1 MGICEQHELPLDRNG
16 ECELCR
22 LSAIPSQA
30 PPARSALWLVI
41 IPVAVVFAGVVWAFA
56 SFGSEPEGEPQRGV
70 QTSAAGRPSPARG
83 AAPQPVRRPEPAPAV
98 TAAPGDAP
106 LPGDIP
112 IPSDV
117 PTPAEAAAANPAT
130 AIPDASSAQPS
141 AAPTLPTEVDV
152 PDWKWSLAR
161 RQVAITM
168 YATQWCGVCRKAR
181 EYMEANG
188 IDFIER
194 DTDGSPAASER
205 LGELNPRRTIPTF
218 EIDELVYVGF
228 NESAFEAKID
238 QAARKHL

>member
-1 MGICEQHELPLDRNG
+1 MGICQLHELPLDRNG

-30 PPARSALWLVI
+30 PAERSTLWLVVV
-41 IPVAVVFAGVVWAFA
+41 PLALVFAGVAWAFA

-70 QTSAAGRPSPARG
+70 QTATTRREAPVAAPRPARS
-83 AAPQPVRRPEPAPAV
+83 PEPAADSAGAANDTPALE
-98 TAAPGDAP
+98 G
-106 LPGDIP
+106 IP

-117 PTPAEAAAANPAT
+117 PTPAEAAT
-130 AIPDASSAQPS
+130 ADPVKPVPDDTSAQPT
-141 AAPTLPTEVDV
+141 AAPAAPSEADV
-152 PDWKWSLAR
+152 PDWKWAVAR
-161 RQVAITM
+161 RRVAITM